1 MEKTWDTLI
10 NPECAIANSF
20 VHKITDVDV
29 AQAPTFA
36 DIANTVAS
44 LLAGRMMVAH
54 NASFEQRFLRQEF
67 ARLGVVWPAY
77 GDWII
82 DTQELSTQFL
92 GKAKL
97 QEALDAAGI
106 INFRPHSALSDA
118 MSTVKLLQW
127 QQHLLRQIHLPRV
140 SMLPTTTSLLPPI
153 PLLLFPQMASMPARS
168 RNWTL
173 MQQAFWTRNTSS
185 SALVWAGLI

>member
-1 MEKTWDTLI
+1 
-10 NPECAIANSF
+10 
-20 VHKITDVDV
+20 
-29 AQAPTFA
+29 
-36 DIANTVAS
+36 
-44 LLAGRMMVAH
+44 
-54 NASFEQRFLRQEF
+54 
-67 ARLGVVWPAY
+67 VVWPAY

-92 GKAKL
+92 GEAKL

-153 PLLLFPQMASMPARS
+153 PLLLFRRWLRCQPAAGIGRLCS
-168 RNWTL
+168 KRFGREI
-173 MQQAFWTRNTSS
+173 QAAQPWY
-185 SALVWAGLI
+185 GLD